1 MINRKEITPRIA
13 SRIIL
18 GALLA
23 LALFITGCIASVNQG
38 KPTETTNFPLS
49 GSEATIRTK
58 TPDAQPQSQRLR
70 ITNQS
75 AVPLHNLVVI
85 FPDERIEFG
94 DVPAGATT
102 EYQAFSHGIYRY
114 AAYNAEVDGQKYEQP
129 VIDWVGE
136 APMQG
141 NAFTYILAADPSRWK
156 TEGQVIRLVKV
167 TEDQSAILTVTPT
180 RKVSSTDGFLLLGQ
194 LYDPARIADVH
205 WTMYTGQLQ
214 GDVKGALRTFT
225 LSYPAEWVVTANP
238 TPAHFSVQNV
248 PETVGGGPVAGDFVK
263 LEVLPLKGPLPGESE
278 GEKRLVRISGETGT
292 LRVNATIP
300 GQSLLVQV
308 TLEKDGVEY
317 VLAGYVNLVKE
328 DQAALDRYQAM
339 LLSMLASFQMD

>member
-1 MINRKEITPRIA
+1 MIHRKEIDPRIVN
-13 SRIIL
+13 RITL
-18 GALLA
+18 GTLLA

-38 KPTETTNFPLS
+38 KPTEATNFPLS

-102 EYQAFSHGIYRY
+102 DYQAFSRGVYRY
-114 AAYNAEVDGQKYEQP
+114 AAYDAEVDGQKYEQP
-129 VIDWVGE
+129 VRDWMGE
-136 APMQG
+136 IPMQG
-141 NAFTYILAADPSRWK
+141 DAFTYLIEVDPSRWK

-167 TEDQSAILTVTPT
+167 TEDPSTISPASQLTTLTSPAFPTYETRNPAILTVTPT

-205 WTMYTGQLQ
+205 WTLYTGQLQ
-214 GDVKGALRTFT
+214 GVVKGALRTFT

-248 PETVGGGPVAGDFVK
+248 TETVGGGPVTGDK
-263 LEVLPLKGPLPGESE
+263 SRRSCG
-278 GEKRLVRISGETGT
+278 
-292 LRVNATIP
+292 
-300 GQSLLVQV
+300 
-308 TLEKDGVEY
+308 
-317 VLAGYVNLVKE
+317 
-328 DQAALDRYQAM
+328 
-339 LLSMLASFQMD
+339 